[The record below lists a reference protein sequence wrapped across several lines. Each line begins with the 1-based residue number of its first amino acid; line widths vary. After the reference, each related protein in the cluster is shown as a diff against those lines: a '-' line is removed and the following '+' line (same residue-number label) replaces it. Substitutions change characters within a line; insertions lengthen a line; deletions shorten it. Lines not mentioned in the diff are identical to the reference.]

1 MNRVPAAIAIA
12 MLTSL
17 TLTSVSCTPAVP
29 DEFPSGRP
37 ITIIVP
43 YAAGGTTDATA
54 RTLAAGLE
62 AELGTSIQIANRPGA
77 ASQVAMTQLIAA
89 RPDGFTLSYAVLPTV
104 INHYLDP
111 ERNAPYSLVDFQ
123 MVAHHW
129 LVPGMIAVGADS
141 PYRTLDDLIAA
152 ARESPGTITISD
164 SGLLGN
170 PHLMVLMLEEAAGVD
185 FASVHFDGGAPSVTA
200 LLGEHVAAVA
210 GGVSDA
216 VTRVRS
222 GEMRVL
228 AIAGEAPSDSL
239 EGVPTMTSLGYDV
252 IADSMAGIVA
262 PAGTPAHIVDMLA
275 EAIGRVVTGDV
286 HSEELRRLGDI
297 TPLYLGPAAYAESWR
312 AYESRLAPL
321 LQSIRGE

>member
-1 MNRVPAAIAIA
+1 M
-12 MLTSL
+12 
-17 TLTSVSCTPAVP
+17 
-29 DEFPSGRP
+29 
-37 ITIIVP
+37 
-43 YAAGGTTDATA
+43 
-54 RTLAAGLE
+54 
-62 AELGTSIQIANRPGA
+62 
-77 ASQVAMTQLIAA
+77 
-89 RPDGFTLSYAVLPTV
+89 
-104 INHYLDP
+104 
-111 ERNAPYSLVDFQ
+111 
-123 MVAHHW
+123 
-129 LVPGMIAVGADS
+129 
-141 PYRTLDDLIAA
+141 
-152 ARESPGTITISD
+152 
-164 SGLLGN
+164 
-170 PHLMVLMLEEAAGVD
+170 
-185 FASVHFDGGAPSVTA
+185 HFDGGAPSVTA

-262 PAGTPAHIVDMLA
+262 PAGTPAHIVDMLS

>member
-1 MNRVPAAIAIA
+1 MNRIPAANAIAI
-12 MLTSL
+12 LLSL
-17 TLTSVSCTPAVP
+17 TLMSASCAPAVP
-29 DEFPSGRP
+29 EAFPSGRP

-54 RTLAAGLE
+54 RMLAAGLE
-62 AELGTSIQIANRPGA
+62 EELGTSVQIANRPGA

-111 ERNAPYSLVDFQ
+111 LRNAPYSVEDFQ

-129 LVPGMIAVGADS
+129 LVPGMIAVGTDS
-141 PYRTLDDLIAA
+141 PYQTLGDLIGA
-152 ARESPGTITISD
+152 ARENPGAITISD

-170 PHLMVLMLEEAAGVD
+170 PHLMVLMLEEAAGVK
-185 FASVHFDGGAPSVTA
+185 FASVHFDGGAPSVTV
-200 LLGEHVAAVA
+200 LLGGHVSALA

-222 GEMRVL
+222 GDLRVL
-228 AIAGEAPSDSL
+228 AIAAEVESESL
-239 EGVPTMTSLGYDV
+239 EGVPTMGSLGYDV

-262 PAGTPAHIVDMLA
+262 PSGTPASIVDMLA
-275 EAIGRVVTGDV
+275 EAIGRVVMSDL
-286 HSEELRRLGDI
+286 HEQELRRLGDI
-297 TPLYLGPAAYAESWR
+297 TPLYLGPTAYAEAWR
-312 AYESRLAPL
+312 AYEARLEPL
-321 LQSIRGE
+321 LQGIRDE